1 MNDEQFESFAKIIK
15 HDCFRHM
22 KDYLDEQISKHPDK
36 EDFYEGVRK
45 SEFFREFFEVGFV
58 SGISWQEHNKNTKY
72 VL

>member
-1 MNDEQFESFAKIIK
+1 MDCRKDQVFLAGVPII
-15 HDCFRHM
+15 H
-22 KDYLDEQISKHPDK
+22 LDEQISKHPDK

-58 SGISWQEHNKNTKY
+58 CGISWQEHNKNTKY